1 MWGKKPP
8 ASTPAR
14 AADLMQDA
22 PLSVE
27 DHTPVS
33 HLLEA
38 LAVHTVPFVAVL
50 RQGQLVGLIT
60 RTDVMRIL
68 LH

>member
-1 MWGKKPP
+1 
-8 ASTPAR
+8 
-14 AADLMQDA
+14 MQDA
-22 PLSVE
+22 PLSVS

>member
-1 MWGKKPP
+1 MPG
-8 ASTPAR
+8 
-14 AADLMQDA
+14 DA
-22 PLSVE
+22 E
-27 DHTPVS
+27 A